1 MGEDMKLLETLH
13 RLRLEHHMTQQ
24 DVASYLNISRTTYAN
39 YEQGR
44 REPDTYTLIHIAHFY
59 HVSVDYLVGNIKDD
73 LSQKPHNYQ
82 EVYEAMSRLPDE
94 ELELVK
100 QYIMVL
106 CEKQESKK

>member
-1 MGEDMKLLETLH
+1 MGEDMKLSETLR
-13 RLRLEHHMTQQ
+13 RLRLDHHMTQQ
-24 DVASYLNISRTTYAN
+24 DVASYLSISRTTYAN

-44 REPDTYTLIHIAHFY
+44 REPDTYTIIHIAHFY
-59 HVSVDYLVGNIKDD
+59 HVSIDYLVGNTQYYLPITSHDHQD
-73 LSQKPHNYQ
+73 
-82 EVYEAMSRLPDE
+82 VYEAMSQLPDE